1 MRPIH
6 VLIATPRGENGT
18 GGIDRMTDVVRHYL
32 RDHPDANFK
41 VRFVV
46 TRGPGRLVFWPFY
59 LFRSLVTLLLLRVR
73 NQVDVVHIN
82 ISQRGSA
89 IRKVTLAYA
98 ARVLG
103 VPYILHL
110 HGSEFRQYWESTSP
124 SFSIRLQRA
133 FSNSAMTLVLGS
145 AWSTYIRRKI
155 PQGRIEILPNATWA
169 PLHGRDHTP
178 HGEAPRILFLG
189 RIGARKG
196 VPELIKALGLLDRS
210 LAWRATIAGD
220 GDVEGA
226 RAQVVAEDIGDRTS
240 VTGWAG
246 PDEVN
251 RLLAGSDILVLP
263 SHDENLPLS
272 VIEGMGFGLA
282 VVTTPV
288 GAVPDIIIDGET
300 GLLTPPGDPTSL
312 AMALTRVVSDA
323 SLRARLGAAARD
335 FHAVKLNVETYIDQ
349 LKRFWRASINV
360 GT

>member
-1 MRPIH
+1 MRPVH
-6 VLIATPRGENGT
+6 VLIATPRGESGK
-18 GGIDRMTDVVRHYL
+18 GGIDRMMDVVRHYFAA
-32 RDHPDANFK
+32 HPDTNFK

-46 TRGPGRLVFWPFY
+46 TRGPGPLVFWPFY
-59 LFRSLVTLLLLRVR
+59 LFRALATLLFLRLR
-73 NQVDVVHIN
+73 NQVDVLHIN

-89 IRKVTLAYA
+89 IRKVTLTYS
-98 ARVLG
+98 ARILN

-110 HGSEFRQYWESTSP
+110 HGSEFRQYWESRSP
-124 SFSIRLQRA
+124 VFSARLERA
-133 FSNSAMTLVLGS
+133 FSKSAMTLVLGT
-145 AWSTYIRRKI
+145 AWSAYIRQRV

-169 PLHGRDHTP
+169 PAYGRDHSP
-178 HGEAPRILFLG
+178 VGEPRILFLG

-196 VPELIKALGLLDRS
+196 VPELIKALGLLNRS

-226 RAQVVAEDIGDRTS
+226 RAQAVAEGIGDRTS

-272 VIEGMGFGLA
+272 VIEGMGYGLA
-282 VVTTPV
+282 IVTTPV

-312 AMALTRVVSDA
+312 ATALTRVVSDA
-323 SLRARLGAAARD
+323 GLRSRLGAAARD
-335 FHAVKLNVETYIDQ
+335 FHADRLNVETYIDQ
-349 LKRFWRASINV
+349 LKTFWRGSINV
-360 GT
+360 EK

>member
-1 MRPIH
+1 VRPIH

-18 GGIDRMTDVVRHYL
+18 GGIDRMMDVVRHYFI
-32 RDHPDANFK
+32 DHPDTSFN

-46 TRGPGRLVFWPFY
+46 TRGPGPLIFWPFY
-59 LFRSLVTLLLLRVR
+59 LARALATLLLLRLR
-73 NQVDVVHIN
+73 KRVDVVHIN

-89 IRKVTLAYA
+89 LRKMTLAYA

-124 SFSIRLQRA
+124 FFSIRLQRA
-133 FSNSAMTLVLGS
+133 FSKSAMTLVLGS
-145 AWSTYIRRKI
+145 AWSAYVRSRI

-169 PLHGRDHTP
+169 PAHGRDHSR
-178 HGEAPRILFLG
+178 HGEPPQILFLG

-196 VPELIKALGLLDRS
+196 VPELIKALGLLNRS
-210 LAWRATIAGD
+210 LAWRATIVGD
-220 GDVEGA
+220 GDVEAA
-226 RAQVVAEDIGDRTS
+226 RAQAVAEGISDRAS
-240 VTGWAG
+240 VAGWAG

-272 VIEGMGFGLA
+272 VIEGMAYGLA

-288 GAVPDIIIDGET
+288 GAVPDIIIDGDT

-312 AMALTRVVSDA
+312 AAALTRVVGDA
-323 SLRARLGAAARD
+323 DLRARLGAAARD
-335 FHAVKLNVETYIDQ
+335 FHADRLNVDTYIDR
-349 LKRFWRASINV
+349 LKASWRASI
-360 GT
+360 TS